1 MRRHDGR
8 RRGPAARVLSGALR
22 LGIFGGTFDPPHVGH
37 LLVASDAIDAL
48 ALDRLVFIPTAIQPL
63 KTGPR
68 AIVAPA
74 SDRLAMTV
82 LLAGDDPRLAADA
95 VEIDRG
101 GLSYTIDTLSTLA
114 QRSPADERFLL
125 LGADAW
131 ETFPRWREPEAVMRL
146 ATVVVLQRGEVTPH
160 VTPLVAPPLVLGTRR
175 VDVSSTEVRAR
186 VRAGQS
192 IRGFVPDAVRAYIER
207 TGLYKEDRHAE
218 TTD

>member
-1 MRRHDGR
+1 VRRDDRQH
-8 RRGPAARVLSGALR
+8 PAARVLSGRTLR
-22 LGIFGGTFDPPHVGH
+22 LGIFGGTFDPPHIGH
-37 LLVASDAIDAL
+37 LLAASDAIDEL
-48 ALDRLVFIPTAIQPL
+48 ALDRLVFVPTAIQPL

-68 AIVAPA
+68 AIVAPPA
-74 SDRLAMTV
+74 DRLAMTE
-82 LLAGDDPRLAADA
+82 LMAGDDPRFAADA

-101 GLSYTIDTLSTLA
+101 GLSYTIDTLSTFA
-114 QRSPADERFLL
+114 HRSPADERFLL

-146 ATVVVLQRGEVTPH
+146 ATVVVLQRGEGAPH
-160 VTPLVAPPLVLGTRR
+160 IAPPLVIGTRR

-186 VRAGQS
+186 VRAGRS

-207 TGLYKEDRHAE
+207 TGLYREDRHAE

>member
-1 MRRHDGR
+1 VRRDDGQR
-8 RRGPAARVLSGALR
+8 ATARERPAACRPLK

-37 LLVASDAIDAL
+37 LLVASDAIDQL
-48 ALDRLVFIPTAIQPL
+48 GLDRLVFIPTAIQPL

-68 AIVAPA
+68 TVIAPA
-74 SDRLAMTV
+74 ADRLAMTV
-82 LLAGDDPRLAADA
+82 LLAGDDPRLSADA

-101 GLSYTIDTLSTLA
+101 GLSFTIDTLSTLA
-114 QRSPADERFLL
+114 QRSPTDALFLL

-131 ETFPRWREPEAVMRL
+131 ETFPRWRDSEGVMRL
-146 ATVVVLQRGEVTPH
+146 ATVVVLQRGEVTPQ
-160 VTPLVAPPLVLGTRR
+160 VAPPLLLGTRR

-207 TGLYKEDRHAE
+207 TGLYQEDRHAE

>member
-1 MRRHDGR
+1 
-8 RRGPAARVLSGALR
+8 
-22 LGIFGGTFDPPHVGH
+22 
-37 LLVASDAIDAL
+37 VASDAIDQL
-48 ALDRLVFIPTAIQPL
+48 GLDRLVFIPTAIQPL

-68 AIVAPA
+68 AVVAPA
-74 SDRLAMTV
+74 ADRLAMTV
-82 LLAGDDPRLAADA
+82 LMAGDDPRLSADA

-101 GLSYTIDTLSTLA
+101 GLSFTIDTLSTLA
-114 QRSPADERFLL
+114 QRSPTDALFLL

-131 ETFPRWREPEAVMRL
+131 ETFPRWRDGEGVMRL
-146 ATVVVLQRGEVTPH
+146 ATVVVLQRGEVTPQ
-160 VTPLVAPPLVLGTRR
+160 VTQMAPPLLLGTRR

-207 TGLYKEDRHAE
+207 TGLYREDRHAE

>member
-1 MRRHDGR
+1 
-8 RRGPAARVLSGALR
+8 
-22 LGIFGGTFDPPHVGH
+22 
-37 LLVASDAIDAL
+37 LVASDAIDEL
-48 ALDRLVFIPTAIQPL
+48 ALDRLVFVPTAIQPL
-63 KTGPR
+63 KTGPK

-74 SDRLAMTV
+74 ADRLAMTV
-82 LLAGDDPRLAADA
+82 LLAGDDPRMSADA

-146 ATVVVLQRGEVTPH
+146 ATVVVLQRWEG
-160 VTPLVAPPLVLGTRR
+160 ARDSGLGTRDSALMLATRR

-186 VRAGQS
+186 VRAGLS

-207 TGLYKEDRHAE
+207 TGLYREDQQC
-218 TTD
+218 

>member
-1 MRRHDGR
+1 
-8 RRGPAARVLSGALR
+8 
-22 LGIFGGTFDPPHVGH
+22 
-37 LLVASDAIDAL
+37 LVASDAIDEL
-48 ALDRLVFIPTAIQPL
+48 ALDRLVFVPTAIQPL
-63 KTGPR
+63 KTGPK

-74 SDRLAMTV
+74 ADRLAMTV
-82 LLAGDDPRLAADA
+82 LLAGDDPRMSADA

-146 ATVVVLQRGEVTPH
+146 ATVVVLQRGEGTRDPGLG
-160 VTPLVAPPLVLGTRR
+160 TRDSTLGAPALVLATRR

-186 VRAGQS
+186 VRAGRS

-207 TGLYKEDRHAE
+207 TGLYREDQQC
-218 TTD
+218 

>member
-1 MRRHDGR
+1 
-8 RRGPAARVLSGALR
+8 
-22 LGIFGGTFDPPHVGH
+22 
-37 LLVASDAIDAL
+37 LVASDAIDEL
-48 ALDRLVFIPTAIQPL
+48 ALDRLVFVPTAIQPL
-63 KTGPR
+63 KTGPK

-74 SDRLAMTV
+74 ADRLAMTV
-82 LLAGDDPRLAADA
+82 LLAGDDPRMSADA

-146 ATVVVLQRGEVTPH
+146 ATVVVLQRGEVTRDSGRG
-160 VTPLVAPPLVLGTRR
+160 TRDSALMLATRR

-186 VRAGQS
+186 VRAGLS

-207 TGLYKEDRHAE
+207 TGLYREDQQC
-218 TTD
+218 